1 MGVDII
7 IGAHPHVVEPIEYI
21 NDGKTLVI
29 YSLGNIISDQEG
41 VERLTGLMMEV
52 TIKKV
57 VSVDDSVSITI
68 ENPKAELAY
77 TKSYYRGGRNFKV
90 YPYSKLDDSILPG
103 YSTYYNKYTEI
114 VSERYP
120 ELSWGLT
127 EE

>member
-1 MGVDII
+1 MQWRVFWSNGCPLEPVKSI
-7 IGAHPHVVEPIEYI
+7 PIERF
-21 NDGKTLVI
+21 KRTP
-29 YSLGNIISDQEG
+29 E
-41 VERLTGLMMEV
+41 E
-52 TIKKV
+52 IKSKKEIF
-57 VSVDDSVSITI
+57 SS
-68 ENPKAELAY
+68 KAELSY

-127 EE
+127 EEW